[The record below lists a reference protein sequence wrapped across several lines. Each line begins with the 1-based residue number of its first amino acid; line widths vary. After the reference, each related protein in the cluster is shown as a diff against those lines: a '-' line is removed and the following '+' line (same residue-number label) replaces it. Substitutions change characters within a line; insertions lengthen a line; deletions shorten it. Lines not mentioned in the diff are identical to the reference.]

1 MLLLIP
7 HLFPPARLLELATQ
21 DLRLPALETLLARG
35 TLKACADEGV
45 EAALC
50 ETLGISHQQDWPL
63 APITLE
69 ADGSTAG
76 ESYWLRADPVHLRL
90 MRDRIVLTD
99 SAALN
104 VSREEADALAAAIG
118 QHFGESFQPIPLHPQ
133 RWYLSLTQ
141 APDLA
146 TTPLSVATG
155 RAIEPL
161 LPQGGDAKHFRSLL
175 NELQMLLFAHPVNQ
189 MREARGEL
197 PINSLWLWGGGHKPV
212 TPSARIPIYARN
224 SEAQALAAHCNAADH
239 ALPAQLEK
247 SLLEVESV
255 VLLDELTSAGQ
266 CGDAYGWRET
276 IRSLEANWFAPLLNS
291 LRSMG
296 PQGLR
301 VLDPVNGKA
310 LHLQRADAWKLWCRR
325 RSLSSTLG

>member
-7 HLFPPARLLELATQ
+7 HLFPPARLLELAAQ

-35 TLKACADEGV
+35 TLQTCANNGV

-50 ETLGISHQQDWPL
+50 EVLGIPRQQDWPL

-69 ADGSTAG
+69 ADGSAAG

-99 SAALN
+99 NATLN
-104 VSREEADALAAAIG
+104 VSRQEADALSAAIG
-118 QHFGESFQPIPLHPQ
+118 QHFGESLQPVPLQPQ
-133 RWYLSLTQ
+133 RWYLSLLQ
-141 APDLA
+141 APDLV

-161 LPQGGDAKHFRSLL
+161 LPQGDDATHFRSLL
-175 NELQMLLFAHPVNQ
+175 NELQMLLFTHPVNQ
-189 MREARGEL
+189 AREARGEL

-212 TPSARIPIYARN
+212 MLSAHIPIYARN
-224 SEAQALAAHCNAADH
+224 SEAQALAASCNAPMH

-247 SLLEVESV
+247 SLFDVESV
-255 VLLDELTSAGQ
+255 ALLDELTSAGQ

-276 IRSLEANWFAPLLNS
+276 IRSLEASWFVPLLNS
-291 LRSMG
+291 LRNMG
-296 PQGLR
+296 PQGLH

-310 LHLQRADAWKLWCRR
+310 LHLQRADAWKFWCRR
-325 RSLSSTLG
+325 RSLSSTPG